1 MTSAATLRASDD
13 DRDRVIAALREASV
27 AGRISYDTFVA
38 RIESALAARH
48 RDELAQLVDDV
59 APARRRVG
67 QRVEQAVSAV
77 STFGW
82 RLQRAWRAP
91 RLPWLQLPSV
101 ASTVTLGRAPDQDL
115 RLDHPTVSR
124 RHALLRKAATG
135 WEVVDLCSTNGTR
148 VNGYRV
154 VGAQRLR
161 PGDIVSFG
169 ELTMA
174 VSLTGYQGWCTP
186 R

>member
-38 RIESALAARH
+38 RVESALATRQRA
-48 RDELAQLVDDV
+48 ELAQLVDDV
-59 APARRRVG
+59 APARPRIGERA
-67 QRVEQAVSAV
+67 EQAVSAV
-77 STFGW
+77 SSFCW

-91 RLPWLQLPSV
+91 RLPRLQLPSG

-124 RHALLRKAATG
+124 RHALLRRAPTG
-135 WEVVDLCSTNGTR
+135 WELVDLCSTNGTR
-148 VNGYRV
+148 INGYRV

-169 ELTMA
+169 ELAMA
-174 VSLTGYQGWCTP
+174 VA
-186 R
+186 

>member
-27 AGRISYDTFVA
+27 SGRISYDTFVA
-38 RIESALAARH
+38 RVESALATRH
-48 RDELAQLVDDV
+48 RDDLAQLVADV
-59 APARRRVG
+59 APARLRLGERAE
-67 QRVEQAVSAV
+67 RAVSAV
-77 STFGW
+77 SAFGW

-91 RLPWLQLPSV
+91 RLPRLALPSI
-101 ASTVTLGRAPDQDL
+101 AGGAALGATVTLGRAPDQDL

-124 RHALLRKAATG
+124 RHALLRRAAAG
-135 WEVVDLCSTNGTR
+135 WELVDLCSTNGTR

-154 VGAQRLR
+154 VGAQRIR

-169 ELTMA
+169 DLAMA
-174 VSLTGYQGWCTP
+174 VS
-186 R
+186 

>member
-1 MTSAATLRASDD
+1 
-13 DRDRVIAALREASV
+13 
-27 AGRISYDTFVA
+27 
-38 RIESALAARH
+38 
-48 RDELAQLVDDV
+48 
-59 APARRRVG
+59 
-67 QRVEQAVSAV
+67 
-77 STFGW
+77 
-82 RLQRAWRAP
+82 
-91 RLPWLQLPSV
+91 
-101 ASTVTLGRAPDQDL
+101 VTLGRAPDQDL